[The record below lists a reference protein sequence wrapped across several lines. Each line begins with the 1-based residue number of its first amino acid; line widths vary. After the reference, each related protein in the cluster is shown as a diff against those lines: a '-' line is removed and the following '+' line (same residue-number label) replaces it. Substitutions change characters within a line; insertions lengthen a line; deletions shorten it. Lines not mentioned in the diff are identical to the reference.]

1 MKDQNNANL
10 LNSLEQLPTSDL
22 DIMLHSELEKEF
34 PAADIVQLILKILR
48 EREVNLPVMSNPKI
62 DKAWAT
68 YLRET
73 SQEPLILNEPLK
85 KVAAILIL
93 CSLLLFTM
101 PQKAQAE
108 SLFSRIATWT
118 ENVFELFDQWNQG
131 RTPKEY
137 IFQTEH
143 PGLQELYNT
152 VSELGVV
159 APVVP
164 MSLDNGYTLES
175 CETFVTPTHNKVIA
189 NFSCNNKTAI
199 YELNI
204 YSDSVPRKFHKNME
218 SVATHESNGIIHYL
232 FRNNELWTVVWTR
245 DNLECYIVI
254 ECQEEV
260 IYQLLDSIYSMED

>member
-34 PAADIVQLILKILR
+34 PAADTVQLILKILR

-73 SQEPLILNEPLK
+73 SKESLILNEHFK

-93 CSLLLFTM
+93 CSLLLFTI
-101 PQKAQAE
+101 PQIVQAE
-108 SLFSRIATWT
+108 SFFSQIATWT

-131 RTPKEY
+131 RTSKEY

-152 VSELGVV
+152 VTELGVV

-164 MSLDNGYTLES
+164 MYLDNDFILES
-175 CETFVTPTHNKVIA
+175 CEKLITPTHNKVIA
-189 NFSCNNKTAI
+189 NFSNNNKVVI

-204 YSDSVPRKFHKNME
+204 YLDIVPREFHKNIE
-218 SVATHESNGIIHYL
+218 SVSTHESNGIIHYI
-232 FRNNELWTVVWTR
+232 FRNNDLWTVVWTK
-245 DNLECYIVI
+245 DYI
-254 ECQEEV
+254 ECAIAIDCSESDLYH
-260 IYQLLDSIYSMED
+260 IIDSIYASEE